1 MESNSI
7 LIQKFYSA
15 FQNLDPE
22 AMAACYHDQVQFQDP
37 VFNKLSGKD
46 PSDMWRML
54 ISRGG
59 ASLKISF
66 SDIISDETSG
76 SAAWEARYMFSKTNR
91 NVHNKI
97 KATFKFKDGKIIEHN
112 DHFNFWKWSQMALGL
127 PGYILGWSSSFKK
140 KVSDESLKALK
151 KFQEKSIG

>member
-59 ASLKISF
+59 ASLKYPFPILYQTKHQVVPHGKRDTCF
-66 SDIISDETSG
+66 QKQTG
-76 SAAWEARYMFSKTNR
+76 MFTTK
-91 NVHNKI
+91 
-97 KATFKFKDGKIIEHN
+97 
-112 DHFNFWKWSQMALGL
+112 
-127 PGYILGWSSSFKK
+127 
-140 KVSDESLKALK
+140 
-151 KFQEKSIG
+151 